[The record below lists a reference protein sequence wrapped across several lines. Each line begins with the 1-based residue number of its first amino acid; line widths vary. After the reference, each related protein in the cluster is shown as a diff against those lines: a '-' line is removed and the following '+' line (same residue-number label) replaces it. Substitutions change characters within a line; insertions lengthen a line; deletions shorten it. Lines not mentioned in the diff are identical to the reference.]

1 MRRFAV
7 VVLCGLVALAAAG
20 ADGDT
25 YNPEDDIVL
34 QHANRLQD
42 RVSYVKQLAQKM
54 LEVKQALDEEAAKPR
69 GRSLAAANGTAPV
82 LVLQVRGREG
92 RGRRGIP
99 RTR

>member
-1 MRRFAV
+1 MHRFAV

-20 ADGDT
+20 ADGASEE
-25 YNPEDDIVL
+25 PSRAVVI
-34 QHANRLQD
+34 ARLQGLRSGVD
-42 RVSYVKQLAQKM
+42 SLKELTVKIQEL
-54 LEVKQALDEEAAKPR
+54 KQAREDAAAKPR

-92 RGRRGIP
+92 RERRGIP